1 MDLLFPNN
9 RNSIKSYLEEKTY
22 RENEQKEEH
31 RNDGGKE
38 GGRKEESEKGG
49 KVIYVIKK

>member
-1 MDLLFPNN
+1 MDLLFLNN

-22 RENEQKEEH
+22 RDNEQKEEQ
-31 RNDGGKE
+31 RKDGGKE
-38 GGRKEESEKGG
+38 GGRKKESERGG